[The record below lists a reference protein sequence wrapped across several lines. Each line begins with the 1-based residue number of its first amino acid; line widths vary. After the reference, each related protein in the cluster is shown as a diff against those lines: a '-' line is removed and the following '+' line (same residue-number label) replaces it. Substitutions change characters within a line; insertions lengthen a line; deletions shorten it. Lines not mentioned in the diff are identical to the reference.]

1 VEVAVESTGRACG
14 GEVDCVCDFNLQL
27 YNTLPVGSW

>member
-14 GEVDCVCDFNLQL
+14 GEVACVCDFNL
-27 YNTLPVGSW
+27 YSVYFCM